1 VTTGIPDLRQKSNAA
16 GLLRLHEDLIRL
28 NAYPP
33 DRATLSSVRKALSHF
48 PARRDLARFRDGLR
62 DTGVAGTTIGF
73 SFFWSTAKWLVER
86 WPDQIRIDWDSYTEA
101 DRLEGFLHLLLPF
114 TESIAIDDLAMSPE
128 DWLDNFKDPAET
140 DAAFLVRR
148 VAAAPVGDDWR
159 EKLYEE
165 LGIPLIIDPAP
176 GTPNRTEAR
185 YPGIPASYQT
195 EPLDATRPD
204 LPTEIARPPRK
215 TTTVSRREGQ
225 RLIDMAREAMVTR
238 SRDLDVF
245 VNADPADVQLIE
257 DGGGLWFAAMG
268 LLPEKRHMLETVQ
281 GFLILRSGVP
291 LGYVLNTSLFNTSEV
306 ALNIFDTFR
315 GGETG
320 RIYGRVLA
328 MLRQRYHSDV
338 FVVPPYQLGHEN
350 EEGLLSGAWWF
361 YYKLGFRP
369 VDREVR
375 RLVRREVQCLQRRP
389 TYRSSLETLNQLAS
403 ENMYWYLE
411 GTRTDVFGR
420 LVLGRVGIVVSH
432 YLSDRFGADR
442 ELGMQV
448 CATEAGELL
457 GLESL
462 KGFSKGERLAWTR
475 WGPVVMSLP
484 GVQGWSVGERSELV
498 DVIRAKGGKREIEY
512 TLLFD
517 RHVRLRAALVEMQRS

>member
-1 VTTGIPDLRQKSNAA
+1 VTTGIPDLRQKSSAER
-16 GLLRLHEDLIRL
+16 LLRLHEDLIRL

-33 DRATLSSVRKALSHF
+33 DRATLAQVREALAHF

-73 SFFWSTAKWLVER
+73 SFFWPTARWLVER
-86 WPDQIRIDWDSYTEA
+86 WPDQIRIDWDNYDEA
-101 DRLEGFLHLLLPF
+101 DRLEGFLYLLLPF
-114 TESIAIDDLAMSPE
+114 TESIALDDLAMGPE

-165 LGIPLIIDPAP
+165 LGLPLIIDPAP
-176 GTPNRTEAR
+176 GTPNRT
-185 YPGIPASYQT
+185 ASYQT
-195 EPLDATRPD
+195 DPLDQTRPD
-204 LPTEIARPPRK
+204 LHTEIARPPRR
-215 TTTVSRREGQ
+215 TTAVSRREGQ
-225 RLIDMAREAMVTR
+225 RLIDMARTAMVTR

-257 DGGGLWFAAMG
+257 DGDGLWFAAMG

-328 MLRQRYHSDV
+328 MLRQRYMSDV

-375 RLVRREVQCLQRRP
+375 RLARREVQRLQRRP
-389 TYRSSLETLNQLAS
+389 AYRSSLDTLNQLAS

-411 GTRTDVFGR
+411 GKRADVFGR
-420 LVLGRVGIVVSH
+420 LVLGRVGITVSN
-432 YLSDRFGADR
+432 YLGDRFGADR
-442 ELGMQV
+442 ERGMEV
-448 CATEAGELL
+448 CATEAAELL

-462 KGFSKGERLAWTR
+462 KGFSKGERLAWAR
-475 WGPVVMSLP
+475 WAPVVMCLP
-484 GVQGWSVGERSELV
+484 GVNRWSAEERRALV
-498 DVIRAKGGKREIEY
+498 EVIKAKGGKRETEY
-512 TLLFD
+512 THLFD
-517 RHVRLRAALVEMQRS
+517 RHVKLRAALVEMQQS